1 MTSKKNMYTNRTPRR
16 IHRNKGGRKKGTIAP
31 MIKKYYNFGAADDEF
46 GIIRNEADYNRL
58 KKKYETKN

>member
-16 IHRNKGGRKKGTIAP
+16 IHRNKGGRIKGTIAP
-31 MIKKYYNFGAADDEF
+31 MIKKHYNFGAADDEF
-46 GIIRNEADYNRL
+46 GIRNEADYNRL

>member
-31 MIKKYYNFGAADDEF
+31 MIKNYNNLCID
-46 GIIRNEADYNRL
+46 
-58 KKKYETKN
+58 